1 MRRAARNRMLLALLA
16 SAALAGCAAAPIA
29 LPPDPVDDILPFTL
43 SRLDEPGPLTGV
55 MARVDLT
62 DPRVALRVALTDD
75 RDPDGPGPCTGRL
88 DTVTSAA
95 KRHDFVLTMNASF
108 FSSPLVSLPAGHKA
122 RYVVGN
128 CGTPVGFHASG
139 GRLISQPKD
148 AGMRA
153 VFVVDEAGRPDILD
167 NVQALPANIR
177 EAVSGN
183 VMVLKAGEIVQHAK
197 DTARHPRSV
206 VGLSRDRKTLFL
218 VAVDGRQVASRGATY
233 AELGEL
239 LKRLGAEDALN
250 LDGGGSTT
258 MVLKHPYTGAHGVM
272 NRPSDIFPAH
282 PWLGTERP
290 VADVI
295 GVSIKSRKP

>member
-1 MRRAARNRMLLALLA
+1 MKILAPMSVFFAALLSGCAVVPAA
-16 SAALAGCAAAPIA
+16 SASDPAGESW
-29 LPPDPVDDILPFTL
+29 PFTL
-43 SRLDEPGPLTGV
+43 SRIDEPGPLVGV
-55 MARVDLT
+55 VARVNLT
-62 DPRVALRVALTDD
+62 DPRISLRVALTDD
-75 RDPDGPGPCTGRL
+75 RDPDGAGPCTGQL

-95 KRHDFVLTMNASF
+95 RKHDFVLTLNASF
-108 FSSPLVSLPAGHKA
+108 FSAPQVTLPAGRKA

-128 CGTPVGFHASG
+128 CGTPVGFHASSG
-139 GRLISQPKD
+139 KVISQPKD
-148 AGMRA
+148 AGLRA
-153 VFVVDEAGRPDILD
+153 VFVVDQDGRPDILD
-167 NVQALPANIR
+167 RVQTLPPNIR

-183 VMVLKAGEIVQHAK
+183 VMVLKGGEVVPHAK

-206 VGLSRDRKTLFL
+206 VALSRDRKTLFL
-218 VAVDGRQVASRGATY
+218 VAIDGRQIASRGATY

-250 LDGGGSTT
+250 LDGGGSTAL
-258 MVLKHPYTGAHGVM
+258 VLKDPYTGAHGVM

-295 GVSIKSRKP
+295 GVSMTWRRP

>member
-1 MRRAARNRMLLALLA
+1 MRCMRCIPLFLLGLTV
-16 SAALAGCAAAPIA
+16 LAGCAAVPPA
-29 LPPDPVDDILPFTL
+29 LPADPADDALPFTL
-43 SRLDEPGPLTGV
+43 SRLEEPGPLTAV
-55 MARVDLT
+55 VARVDLT
-62 DPRVALRVALTDD
+62 DPRVSLRVALADD
-75 RDPDGPGPCTGRL
+75 RDPDGAGPCTGQL
-88 DTVTSAA
+88 DTVTGAA
-95 KRHDFVLTMNASF
+95 RKHDFVLTMNASF
-108 FSSPLVSLPAGHKA
+108 FSAPQVNLPAGRKA

-128 CGTPVGFHASG
+128 CGTPVGFHASSG
-139 GRLISQPKD
+139 KLITQPKD

-153 VFVVDEAGRPDILD
+153 VFVVDSTGRPDILD
-167 NVQALPANIR
+167 KVQTLPANIR

-206 VGLSRDRKTLFL
+206 VALSRDRKTLFL

-239 LKRLGAEDALN
+239 LKRLGADDALN
-250 LDGGGSTT
+250 LDGGGSTAL
-258 MVLKHPYTGAHGVM
+258 VLKDPYTGAHAVM

-295 GVSIKSRKP
+295 GVSMKWRRP

>member
-1 MRRAARNRMLLALLA
+1 MKHPALITQLCA
-16 SAALAGCAAAPIA
+16 GLLAGCAAAPA
-29 LPPDPVDDILPFTL
+29 PLPPDPVDDVLPFTL
-43 SRLDEPGPLTGV
+43 TRLEEPGPVTGV
-55 MARVDLT
+55 VARIDLT
-62 DPRVALRVALTDD
+62 DPRVALRVALADD

-88 DTVTSAA
+88 DTVTHAA
-95 KRHDFVLTMNASF
+95 KRHDFVLTLNASF
-108 FSSPLVSLPAGHKA
+108 FSAPQVNLPAGRKA

-128 CGTPVGFHASG
+128 CGTPVGFHASSG
-139 GRLISQPKD
+139 KVLTQPKD

-153 VFVVDEAGRPDILD
+153 VFVVDQDGRPDILD
-167 NVQALPANIR
+167 GVATLPANIR
-177 EAVSGN
+177 EAASGN
-183 VMVLKAGEIVQHAK
+183 VIVLKGGAVVQHAK

-218 VAVDGRQVASRGATY
+218 VAIDGRQVASRGATY

-250 LDGGGSTT
+250 LDGGGSTAL
-258 MVLKHPYTGAHGVM
+258 VLKDPYTGAHGVM

-282 PWLGTERP
+282 PWLGVERP

-295 GVSIKSRKP
+295 GVTMKWRRP

>member
-1 MRRAARNRMLLALLA
+1 MRRMKCNPALLFG
-16 SAALAGCAAAPIA
+16 LIVFAGCAATPVAPPA
-29 LPPDPVDDILPFTL
+29 DPLDDALPFTL
-43 SRLDEPGPLTGV
+43 SKLEEPGPLTGAV
-55 MARVDLT
+55 ARIDLT
-62 DPRVALRVALTDD
+62 DPRVSLRVALADD
-75 RDPDGPGPCTGRL
+75 RDPDGSGPCTGQL
-88 DTVTSAA
+88 DTVTGAA

-108 FSSPLVSLPAGHKA
+108 FGAPILNLPAGRKA

-128 CGTPVGFHASG
+128 CGTPSGFHASG
-139 GRLISQPKD
+139 GKVLTQPRD

-153 VFVVDEAGRPDILD
+153 VFVVDDQGRPDILD
-167 NVQALPANIR
+167 KVQALPANIR

-183 VMVLKAGEIVQHAK
+183 VIVLKGGEIVQHAK

-206 VGLSRDRKTLFL
+206 IALSRDRKTLFL
-218 VAVDGRQVASRGATY
+218 VAIDGRQVTSRGATY

-250 LDGGGSTT
+250 LDGGGSTAL
-258 MVLKHPYTGAHGVM
+258 VLKDPYTGAHGVM

-295 GVSIKSRKP
+295 GVSMKWRKP